1 MVSTH
6 LKILHSSNWIIF
18 PGKGENKQS
27 FEKKRSI
34 CDTSKLPK
42 TSQSKKKTAFAEVL
56 HVRVWQWS
64 YDTSKHWQFGKKH
77 VGMARFS
84 SQMVWRTQ
92 KKWWSYDILI
102 RHPLSFFTMP
112 AVVFISFFI
121 QYSITQSLLAW
132 LGLHRKKFPRQM
144 FFISPVARYP
154 RAASASPWR

>member
-1 MVSTH
+1 MKINNP
-6 LKILHSSNWIIF
+6 LK
-18 PGKGENKQS
+18 
-27 FEKKRSI
+27 KKRSI

-42 TSQSKKKTAFAEVL
+42 TSQSKKKICFRRGAARESLTVKLRYLKAL
-56 HVRVWQWS
+56 TVW
-64 YDTSKHWQFGKKH
+64 KKH

-84 SQMVWRTQ
+84 SQMVWGTP
-92 KKWWSYDILI
+92 KKWRSYDILI
-102 RHPLSFFTMP
+102 PHPLSFFTMP

-132 LGLHRKKFPRQM
+132 LGFHRKKFPMQM